1 MILTGNI
8 DVQHD
13 ALDAVGDMIISAEHE
28 PEGPR
33 FEKFREIAAAG
44 TAEGGLIIGQ
54 LSHPGRQV
62 GAHVNPVALSASD
75 VQLGEEANPFPLPSL
90 CPSFIRHI
98 YSYTM
103 PPPPLPPP
111 RCSVCG
117 CGK

>member
-1 MILTGNI
+1 
-8 DVQHD
+8 
-13 ALDAVGDMIISAEHE
+13 MIISAEHE

-90 CPSFIRHI
+90 CPSFIRHT
-98 YSYTM
+98 Y
-103 PPPPLPPP
+103 
-111 RCSVCG
+111 
-117 CGK
+117 